1 MTFKIKNNK
10 IKIFFASFISIISF
24 LLLSGC
30 GAKPKKIQKEIFS
43 LNTVINITVYGDEEA
58 EKVLQR
64 AINRIYEIE
73 NRMSATISKS
83 DVSLINQNAGQKPV
97 KVHDD
102 TFFVIQKALEY
113 GELTNGAFDIS
124 IYPLV
129 KLWDI
134 KSQNKNIP
142 AKEEINDALDLVDY
156 KKIKLNFDEKT
167 VFLEKEGMS
176 IDLGGIAKGYAVD
189 EVRKTLEEGG
199 IKYALIYMGGDIAV
213 IGNKP
218 EGGLWRIGIEDPR
231 YQNEGSRYF
240 AVIEGADLSV
250 VTSGDYQRYIE
261 IDGKRYHHI
270 FNPYTGYP
278 AEANVMS
285 TTVVGKSSI
294 DADALATAIFVL
306 GVDEG
311 LKIMEKTN
319 EFDGIIV
326 TKDKYVYITKG
337 LKDKVDIIKK
347 EYNQGNI

>member
-1 MTFKIKNNK
+1 
-10 IKIFFASFISIISF
+10 
-24 LLLSGC
+24 
-30 GAKPKKIQKEIFS
+30 
-43 LNTVINITVYGDEEA
+43 
-58 EKVLQR
+58 
-64 AINRIYEIE
+64 
-73 NRMSATISKS
+73 
-83 DVSLINQNAGQKPV
+83 
-97 KVHDD
+97 
-102 TFFVIQKALEY
+102 
-113 GELTNGAFDIS
+113 
-124 IYPLV
+124 
-129 KLWDI
+129 
-134 KSQNKNIP
+134 
-142 AKEEINDALDLVDY
+142 
-156 KKIKLNFDEKT
+156 
-167 VFLEKEGMS
+167 MS

-231 YQNEGSRYF
+231 YQNEGSRHF

>member
-1 MTFKIKNNK
+1 MAFKIKNIK
-10 IKIFFASFISIISF
+10 KKIFFVSFVCITLF

-30 GAKPKKIQKEIFS
+30 DAKLKKIQKEIFS
-43 LNTVINITVYGDEEA
+43 LNTVIDITVYGDKEA
-58 EKVLQR
+58 EKVLQK

-83 DVSLINQNAGQKPV
+83 DVSLINQNAGKRPV

-142 AKEEINDALDLVDY
+142 SKEEINAVLDLVDY

-189 EVRKTLEEGG
+189 EVRGILVEGG
-199 IKYALIYMGGDIAV
+199 TKHGLIYMGGDIAV

-231 YQNEGSRYF
+231 YKNEGSRFF
-240 AVIEGADLSV
+240 AVTESADLSV
-250 VTSGDYQRYIE
+250 VTSGDYQRYVE

-278 AEANVMS
+278 AETNVMS
-285 TTVVGKSSI
+285 TTVIGKSSI

-311 LKIMEKTN
+311 FEIMEKIH

-326 TKDKYVYITKG
+326 TKDKYVYITKR
-337 LKDKVDIIKK
+337 LKDKVDIVKK
-347 EYNQGNI
+347 EYTQGNI

>member
-1 MTFKIKNNK
+1 MKLENFRRRRNK
-10 IKIFFASFISIISF
+10 IRAYI
-24 LLLSGC
+24 
-30 GAKPKKIQKEIFS
+30 
-43 LNTVINITVYGDEEA
+43 YGWGYCSNW
-58 EKVLQR
+58 KQTRRWIV
-64 AINRIYEIE
+64 E
-73 NRMSATISKS
+73 N
-83 DVSLINQNAGQKPV
+83 
-97 KVHDD
+97 
-102 TFFVIQKALEY
+102 
-113 GELTNGAFDIS
+113 
-124 IYPLV
+124 
-129 KLWDI
+129 
-134 KSQNKNIP
+134 
-142 AKEEINDALDLVDY
+142 
-156 KKIKLNFDEKT
+156 
-167 VFLEKEGMS
+167 
-176 IDLGGIAKGYAVD
+176 
-189 EVRKTLEEGG
+189 
-199 IKYALIYMGGDIAV
+199 
-213 IGNKP
+213 
-218 EGGLWRIGIEDPR
+218 GIEDPR
-231 YQNEGSRYF
+231 YQNEGSRHF

>member
-1 MTFKIKNNK
+1 MKLENFK
-10 IKIFFASFISIISF
+10 
-24 LLLSGC
+24 
-30 GAKPKKIQKEIFS
+30 
-43 LNTVINITVYGDEEA
+43 
-58 EKVLQR
+58 
-64 AINRIYEIE
+64 
-73 NRMSATISKS
+73 
-83 DVSLINQNAGQKPV
+83 
-97 KVHDD
+97 
-102 TFFVIQKALEY
+102 
-113 GELTNGAFDIS
+113 
-124 IYPLV
+124 
-129 KLWDI
+129 
-134 KSQNKNIP
+134 
-142 AKEEINDALDLVDY
+142 
-156 KKIKLNFDEKT
+156 
-167 VFLEKEGMS
+167 
-176 IDLGGIAKGYAVD
+176 
-189 EVRKTLEEGG
+189 EGG
-199 IKYALIYMGGDIAV
+199 IKYALIYMGGILQLETNQKVDCGELELKI
-213 IGNKP
+213 
-218 EGGLWRIGIEDPR
+218 R
-231 YQNEGSRYF
+231 YQNEGSRHF